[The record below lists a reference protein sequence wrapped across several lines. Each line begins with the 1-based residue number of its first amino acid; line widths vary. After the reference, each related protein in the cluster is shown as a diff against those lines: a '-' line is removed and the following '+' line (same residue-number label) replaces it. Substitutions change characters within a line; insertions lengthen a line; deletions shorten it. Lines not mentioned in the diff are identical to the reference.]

1 MAGPQ
6 SQPHQRVVV
15 PVEGADEEAQRQSNA
30 PSQVQVTQILFDG
43 QTWDSL
49 LKAVLD
55 ALLTSAGPA
64 AGASVAFRTTSS
76 TELRVG
82 ASRDVV
88 SVDRVQHEGIRG
100 PSLDALRSAHRLH
113 VHLRHAGAQ
122 WPEFTS
128 AALDAG
134 LPVVLALP
142 LDVGNGPVGS
152 LLLYTRDEGGFSS
165 AEIRAAEDFARDA
178 AVVLANGA
186 ALLAAKRA
194 EGQLRA
200 NLETRSVI
208 CLAQGLLMARHNC
221 GRAQAFDLLRD
232 ASQQS
237 NRKLREVA
245 EAIVVEHE
253 QAAPS

>member
-30 PSQVQVTQILFDG
+30 PIHVQLAQVLIDG

-49 LKAVLD
+49 LQAVLD
-55 ALLTSAGPA
+55 VLLTPAGQA

-76 TELRVG
+76 PELRVG
-82 ASRDVV
+82 ASGDVA
-88 SVDRVQHEGIRG
+88 SVDRVQHEGRRG
-100 PSLDALRSAHRLH
+100 PALDALRSAHRLH
-113 VHLRHAGAQ
+113 VHLRHAGGE

-134 LPVVLALP
+134 FPVVLAVP
-142 LDVGNGPVGS
+142 LAVGNGPVGS

-165 AEIRAAEDFARDA
+165 AEVRAAEDFASDA

-186 ALLAAKRA
+186 SLLAAQEA

-200 NLETRSVI
+200 NLETRGVI
-208 CLAQGLLMARHNC
+208 CVAQGLLMARHNC

-245 EAIVVEHE
+245 EAIVAEHE
-253 QAAPS
+253 EAASS